1 MSLIRIY
8 SNRPVAMIYF
18 AYTKY
23 YTMSVRSCAL
33 YGLPSRSPITGLWL
47 FLKGNRDE
55 MAVSTL
61 LRVTDAMNILQLFSV
76 GAEALVRPSIAFLM
90 TDPVILARRDGVSD
104 TNSLT
109 F

>member
-1 MSLIRIY
+1 
-8 SNRPVAMIYF
+8 
-18 AYTKY
+18 
-23 YTMSVRSCAL
+23 
-33 YGLPSRSPITGLWL
+33 
-47 FLKGNRDE
+47 